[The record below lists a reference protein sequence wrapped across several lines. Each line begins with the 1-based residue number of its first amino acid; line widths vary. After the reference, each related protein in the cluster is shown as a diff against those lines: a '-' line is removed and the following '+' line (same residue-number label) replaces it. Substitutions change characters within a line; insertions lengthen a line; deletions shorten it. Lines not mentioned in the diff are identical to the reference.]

1 MFQQP
6 CSYSHLWIKAP
17 WFIEGWNVNVCIAH
31 HSHSLDPLSH
41 LTSIAQPFSPSFR
54 HRKQLLKDTWTF
66 RLNEICYILE
76 LLNNRLVSAQTPVPG
91 LYQYNGSVSPEV
103 SYVKYWDYTPSPHE
117 SKYWELHMFTSLRA
131 LPHNTIL
138 ICQTLSSFTLCK
150 EHFAILSLP
159 IHSAAKK
166 KTFCQIRLVIKKE
179 ILREGEG
186 KSATFLTEN
195 NCIIKYHNV
204 HC

>member
-91 LYQYNGSVSPEV
+91 LYSMMALFPLKCRMWNTET
-103 SYVKYWDYTPSPHE
+103 TPPPHM
-117 SKYWELHMFTSLRA
+117 KA
-131 LPHNTIL
+131 N
-138 ICQTLSSFTLCK
+138 
-150 EHFAILSLP
+150 
-159 IHSAAKK
+159 
-166 KTFCQIRLVIKKE
+166 
-179 ILREGEG
+179 
-186 KSATFLTEN
+186 TEN
-195 NCIIKYHNV
+195 CTCLPAWEPCHIIQSWSVKHFPV
-204 HC
+204 SLSAKSILPFSVCPSILLLKRRLFAK